1 PDGYDISP
9 DGTEVCFTS
18 NHSGG
23 SRVAWTTNNDLFLVS
38 AQGGEARNITKDNPG
53 SDASPQYSPD
63 GRYIAYTSQARDGYE
78 SDLLRLRVYDRQT
91 GSIKDLTTGFDQ
103 WVSSFAW
110 APDSDNIYFT
120 APEHA
125 QQPVFKTSVS
135 KPKVE
140 KVLGGMN
147 DELQVTPDG
156 NSLVL
161 TRSSL
166 TQPAGIFRVP
176 ASGGT
181 PLPLTNANAALLVE
195 LDLNPAE
202 SVTTQGALGAEI
214 QSLLLKPP
222 GFDANT
228 KYPAI

>member
-1 PDGYDISP
+1 MKRRTSP
-9 DGTEVCFTS
+9 K
-18 NHSGG
+18 
-23 SRVAWTTNNDLFLVS
+23 
-38 AQGGEARNITKDNPG
+38 IIPG

-110 APDSDNIYFT
+110 APDSDTIYFT
-120 APEHA
+120 APERA
-125 QQPVFKTSVS
+125 EQPVFKTSVS

-147 DELQVTPDG
+147 DDLQVTPDG
-156 NSLVL
+156 KSLVL

-166 TQPAGIFRVP
+166 TQPAEVYRV
-176 ASGGT
+176 AVSGGT
-181 PLPLTNANAALLVE
+181 PIPT
-195 LDLNPAE
+195 
-202 SVTTQGALGAEI
+202 
-214 QSLLLKPP
+214 
-222 GFDANT
+222 DACQ
-228 KYPAI
+228 